1 MNTNDVL
8 QTLQKGFRIAV
19 GATASLVETL
29 QDPQKRTETFSELQA
44 ELNQRTQEWAEKG
57 AVTEQEARK
66 ILEAWLSRQRSQPSS
81 TTPSSPTSSTA
92 DASTPSR
99 VDVQE
104 LKDLTDR
111 IVDLRT
117 ELEQLRQS
125 KGK

>member
-8 QTLQKGFRIAV
+8 QTLQKGFRVAV

-29 QDPQKRTETFSELQA
+29 QDPQKRTETFSELQT

-81 TTPSSPTSSTA
+81 TTPSSPTASTA